1 MNDFTERGVKMRNG
15 GVVKWRVGVGGVG
28 TRLNGELWD
37 KGYILEL

>member
-1 MNDFTERGVKMRNG
+1 MIFTERGVKMRNG
-15 GVVKWRVGVGGVG
+15 GVVGWGMGGVG